1 MSNVIEFKS
10 KQKVQIP
17 ATFWDNFKDM
27 LRNHYT
33 ETEVHLI
40 VASILDKD
48 CYERADKTIKH
59 VADLYYK
66 FAPERSV

>member
-1 MSNVIEFKS
+1 MSNVIEFRS
-10 KQKVQIP
+10 KQKVQVP
-17 ATFWDNFKDM
+17 VTFWDNFKNM
-27 LRNHYT
+27 LRKYYT

-48 CYERADKTIKH
+48 CYERADVTIKH